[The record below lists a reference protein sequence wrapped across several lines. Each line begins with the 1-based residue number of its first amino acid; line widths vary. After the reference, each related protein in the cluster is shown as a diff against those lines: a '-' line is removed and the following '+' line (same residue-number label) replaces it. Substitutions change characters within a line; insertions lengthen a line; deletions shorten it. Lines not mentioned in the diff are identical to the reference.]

1 MNKIKLNSVFKEIKQ
16 KANMD
21 YAIPSP
27 DKYGDCNTCVLYG
40 LADAFGENSTGIY
53 AKHWRTGMNAGK
65 PWKYLD
71 HVYVNHDITEEQAR
85 IMIQVLQESGYS
97 VTPEEY
103 DPTKSFL
110 IKELW

>member
-1 MNKIKLNSVFKEIKQ
+1 MNKIKLNAVFKEIKQ
-16 KANMD
+16 KAGMD
-21 YAIPSP
+21 YAIPTP
-27 DKYGDCNTCVLYG
+27 DAYGDCNTCVQWE
-40 LADAFGENSTGIY
+40 LAERFGVDSTGIY

-71 HVYVNHDITEEQAR
+71 YVYISHDITEEQAS
-85 IMIQVLQESGYS
+85 IMVQVLKESGYS

-103 DPTKSFL
+103 DPTKAFL